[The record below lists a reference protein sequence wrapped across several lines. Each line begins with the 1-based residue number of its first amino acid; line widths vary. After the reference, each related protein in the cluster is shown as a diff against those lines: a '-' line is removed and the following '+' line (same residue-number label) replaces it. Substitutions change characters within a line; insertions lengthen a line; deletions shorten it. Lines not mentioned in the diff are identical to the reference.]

1 MLNFLKKLLPKK
13 SSLFQSQYLQLNNLE
28 KQTKKRFLLD
38 EAHLYPCLNDNTAE
52 TGFDRHYIYH
62 PAWAARIIKQN
73 NPAKHIDISSILNF
87 SSMLSAFLPV
97 DFYDYR
103 PAKLELSNL
112 KSLQGDLMNLPFPSD
127 SVESISCMHT
137 IEHVGLGRY
146 GDPMDYDG
154 DIKAINE
161 LKRVLAPSGSLLFVV
176 PLGATDTIHFNAHRV
191 YSKQQVLDLFSDMK
205 LEEFAFIPE
214 DENDG
219 GLVID
224 PSKQLLDKSNYG
236 CGCFWF
242 TK

>member
-1 MLNFLKKLLPKK
+1 MLKIFKKLLPKK
-13 SSLFQSQYLQLNNLE
+13 ISLFESQYIQLNDLE

-38 EAHLYPCLNDNTAE
+38 EAHFYPCLNDNTSE
-52 TGFDRHYIYH
+52 TGFDRHYTYH
-62 PAWAARIIKQN
+62 PAWAARIIKNN
-73 NPAKHIDISSILNF
+73 NPEKHIDISSILHF
-87 SSMLSAFLPV
+87 CTMLSAFIPV

-103 PAKLELSNL
+103 PAKLDLPNL
-112 KSLQGDLMNLPFPSD
+112 KSLQGDLMNLPFLSN

-161 LKRVLAPSGSLLFVV
+161 LKRVLAPNGTLLFVV
-176 PLGATDTIHFNAHRV
+176 PIGSTDTIHFNAHRV
-191 YSKQQVLDLFSDMK
+191 YSKEHVLELFKELK
-205 LEEFAFIPE
+205 LHEFALIPE
-214 DENDG
+214 DEKDG
-219 GLVID
+219 GLVVNPD
-224 PSKQLLDKSNYG
+224 ADLLKRQTYG